1 MKNIKWR
8 NSAAVLAACVMGL
21 SPLNAGAAQQRVI
34 PLTAGVFFL
43 LAQDML
49 DLPAGGGEEASVRT
63 AELSVDLLRLCS
75 QNSFGEKDPEDVR
88 ELAQTALDGMSARER
103 ETFLNNFEDRIVPFC
118 DGLFAGDEQCLNTLA
133 DAGDLSW
140 PEDGAAESGD
150 QDRWEMLKEAVLSL
164 Q

>member
-1 MKNIKWR
+1 MKNIKWKTG
-8 NSAAVLAACVMGL
+8 AAALVACMMGL
-21 SPLNAGAAQQRVI
+21 SPLDAAAFQPRVI

-43 LAQDML
+43 LAQDMA
-49 DLPAGGGEEASVRT
+49 DLPAAGEEASAMT